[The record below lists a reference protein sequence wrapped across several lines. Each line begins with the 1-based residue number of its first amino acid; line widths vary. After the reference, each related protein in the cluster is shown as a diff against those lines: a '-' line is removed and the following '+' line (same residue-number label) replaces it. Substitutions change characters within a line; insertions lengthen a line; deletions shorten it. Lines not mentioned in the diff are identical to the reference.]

1 MISLDSTTFYVL
13 LEALAVLAGG
23 CGMLVFVAMQRARH
37 RKMLMIDLVHRLKSA
52 GSQRMATLEVQIKQK
67 KELNEAQAH
76 EVAQQILAA
85 ETHFYQYLVKALLQ
99 VDDRQLIELDREV
112 ELLTDS
118 IAKAAPV
125 VDVAAGQVGTA
136 HVNAEQITQLLGTME
151 KNHSQLLGE
160 IKKSAE
166 TIRTGLTNLQ
176 GVPMAAVASAAAG
189 AVTANAAPPAAVVT
203 PAAAHDALEELPD
216 IEDSSA
222 TAPSSDL
229 ESLPD
234 IEDSLPAA
242 APMAVPGTPLNAPA
256 SGANVSASDDAIE
269 QIAEMPDDLLG
280 MSAAPPAAAVT
291 TSVAPEPALTLE
303 EQSDTPTTPLP
314 AAPAAPAAAASATT
328 AMTNDDIDALLA
340 GAMPAAPPA
349 VKPTEA
355 APVTPSVAASIDEM
369 YANEP
374 LIPETETEIAPKAA
388 DNSTKASDAAP
399 ATPAASNVDDLLAEL
414 DALLK

>member
-23 CGMLVFVAMQRARH
+23 CGMLVFVAMQRARR

-52 GSQRMATLEVQIKQK
+52 GSQRMATLEAQIKQK

-76 EVAQQILAA
+76 DVAQQILAA

-125 VDVAAGQVGTA
+125 VDVAASHVGTA
-136 HVNAEQITQLLGTME
+136 QVNAEQITQLLGTME

-189 AVTANAAPPAAVVT
+189 AVTTSAAPPTAVAA

-216 IEDSSA
+216 IDDSPA
-222 TAPSSDL
+222 AAPSTDL

-242 APMAVPGTPLNAPA
+242 APDTPIEAA
-256 SGANVSASDDAIE
+256 STAADVGVSDDAFE
-269 QIAEMPDDLLG
+269 QIAEMPDGSLD
-280 MSAAPPAAAVT
+280 MDTTPTVAPPAPVAA
-291 TSVAPEPALTLE
+291 EPAFTLE
-303 EQSDTPTTPLP
+303 AQSDTPTTPLP
-314 AAPAAPAAAASATT
+314 AAQPAPEAAAAPVAT

-340 GAMPAAPPA
+340 NAAPAAPTAPKQAEPA
-349 VKPTEA
+349 PAT
-355 APVTPSVAASIDEM
+355 SSSAASIDEM

-374 LIPETETEIAPKAA
+374 LIPEAETEIAPTAA
-388 DNSTKASDAAP
+388 DNPVKASDAAP
-399 ATPAASNVDDLLAEL
+399 ATPAPGNVDDLLAEL